1 MVAEAVVP
9 AWTDGRIF
17 WAAGATHTE
26 AAEAEPAESRAA
38 RRVNVFTKASL
49 VGGPTQGAC
58 RFFHECT
65 GGPCADLS
73 AGGEDGVLGGRCPT
87 GRHKWGCV
95 RHRARFGLLLRLEKP
110 FALSGRERARLPVES
125 ADRRAL

>member
-1 MVAEAVVP
+1 MFADAVVP
-9 AWTDGRIF
+9 AWIEGRIF

-58 RFFHECT
+58 RFFHGCT

-73 AGGEDGVLGGRCPT
+73 AGGEAGVLWGRCPT
-87 GRHKWGCV
+87 ERHKWGCV
-95 RHRARFGLLLRLEKP
+95 RHRARLGPLLRLVRH
-110 FALSGRERARLPVES
+110 FALS
-125 ADRRAL
+125 RR